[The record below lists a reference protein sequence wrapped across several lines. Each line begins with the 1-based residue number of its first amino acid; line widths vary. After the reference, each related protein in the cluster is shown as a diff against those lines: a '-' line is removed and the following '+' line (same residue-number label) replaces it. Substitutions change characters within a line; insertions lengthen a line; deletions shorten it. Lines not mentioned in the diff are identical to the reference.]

1 MIIVHKGFDGLDVA
15 FRANISKEL
24 YDMLSGAKERAIE
37 EHEPQLIEWNGVEM
51 HVQSSGAQGYQ
62 FRCDTGPL
70 GATWF
75 IKKPNRKD
83 EWGIRVSCKSLPLA
97 VRGLGRVRV
106 DLHAFLD
113 AIAGPVTARD
123 VSIGRVDY
131 AVDILAPQF
140 ELCSDNFVMHSSS
153 RRTEFKDVEI
163 DGTSGRTTG
172 VRIGSMPFRQLNVYD
187 KRADIIKKRKVEWWK
202 IYNTNLQAMGK
213 PSLDPKDPEQSR
225 VWRFEFRVGKRH
237 LKDRWNLRTWA
248 NLDNLLADV
257 IRKLSE
263 AIRYARPTL
272 DSNRSRWPDDL
283 LWAQVKDE
291 IANDLAEMA
300 SGIEPGVI
308 KDIWRNEFAALLL
321 GQIIGLSATLSVLTD
336 GDAEGQ
342 RDLPDRIAREIDHA
356 QRFDQAD
363 FERKRSRAK
372 ARYRF
377 IDQIAS
383 SPATAALG

>member
-15 FRANISKEL
+15 FRTNISKEL

-83 EWGIRVSCKSLPLA
+83 EWGIRVSCKSFPLA
-97 VRGLGRVRV
+97 MYGLGRVR
-106 DLHAFLD
+106 DELHAFLD
-113 AIAGPVTARD
+113 AIAGPITAKD

-140 ELCSDNFVMHSSS
+140 DLCADNFVMHSNSK
-153 RRTEFKDVEI
+153 RTEFKDFEI
-163 DGTSGRTTG
+163 HGTSGRTTG
-172 VRIGSMPFRQLNVYD
+172 VRIGSMPLRQLAVYD
-187 KRADIIKKRKVEWWK
+187 KRADIITKRKVEWWK
-202 IYNTNLQAMGK
+202 IYNANLETMGET
-213 PSLDPKDPEQSR
+213 PLDPKDPEQSR

-248 NLDNLLADV
+248 DLDNLLADV
-257 IRKLSE
+257 MRKLSD

-272 DSNRSRWPDDL
+272 DSNRSRWPDDP
-283 LWAQVKDE
+283 LWARVKNE
-291 IANDLAEMA
+291 IADDLEEMA
-300 SGIEPGVI
+300 SGVEPGVI
-308 KDIWRNEFAALLL
+308 KEIRRNELAALLM
-321 GQIIGLSATLSVLTD
+321 GQIIGLSATLSVLSE
-336 GDAEGQ
+336 GDDTGL
-342 RDLPDRIAREIDHA
+342 RDLPERVAREIDRA
-356 QRFDQAD
+356 QRFDKIE
-363 FERKRSRAK
+363 FERKQSKAK

-377 IDQIAS
+377 IEQID
-383 SPATAALG
+383 PAYA

>member
-1 MIIVHKGFDGLDVA
+1 MTIVHKGFDGLDVA
-15 FRANISKEL
+15 FRTNISKEL

-75 IKKPNRKD
+75 IKKPNVKD

-97 VRGLGRVRV
+97 VRGLGRVRD

-113 AIAGPVTARD
+113 AIAGPVTVRD

-153 RRTEFKDVEI
+153 KRTEFKDIETH
-163 DGTSGRTTG
+163 GTSGRTTG
-172 VRIGSMPFRQLNVYD
+172 VRIGSMPFRQLAVYD
-187 KRADIIKKRKVEWWK
+187 KRADIITKRKVEWWK
-202 IYNTNLQAMGK
+202 IYNANLQAMGK
-213 PSLDPKDPEQSR
+213 PSLAPKDPEKSR
-225 VWRFEFRVGKRH
+225 VWRFELRVGKCH
-237 LKDRWNLRTWA
+237 LKDKWNLRTWED
-248 NLDNLLADV
+248 LDNLLADV
-257 IRKLSE
+257 MRKLSE
-263 AIRYARPTL
+263 AIRYARPTQ
-272 DSNRSRWPDDL
+272 DSNRSRWPDDP

-308 KDIWRNEFAALLL
+308 KEIRRDELASLLL
-321 GQIIGLSATLSVLTD
+321 GQIVGLSATLSVLTD
-336 GDAEGQ
+336 GDGEEQ
-342 RDLPDRIAREIDHA
+342 RDLPDLVARGIERA
-356 QRFDQAD
+356 QRFDRME
-363 FERKRSRAK
+363 FERKRSKAK

-377 IDQIAS
+377 IDQIDTAS
-383 SPATAALG
+383 AAEISG